1 MSRGAF
7 ALVLHSHLP
16 WLAHHGRWPVGEE
29 WLYQSWATSYLQ
41 VLDVLDRLADEGRRN
56 LVTLGITPVLAAQL
70 DDPHTVAGCATW
82 LGFWQARSETLAGS
96 SDPDLRQLAAYE
108 FRQSQWAL
116 AEHAR
121 RGGLSPSLRRLRDAG
136 AVELLGGPATHPFQ
150 PLYPDEV
157 VGAALRVGRD
167 DAALRWGA
175 PTAGIWAPECGYR
188 PGLEAVYA
196 EVGVEHFMVDG
207 PTFLRVGSP
216 TWAARPVGDTD
227 VVAFARDLDV
237 TYRVWSPRRGYPS
250 DPHYRDFYTFDH
262 GSGFRRARVTS
273 VHTPPEE
280 KAPYQPAATE
290 ALVRRDAADF
300 VATVAAK
307 LDRIAAERGRPG
319 LVVAGYDTELFGH
332 WWHEGPRWLEHVL
345 RLLPE
350 AGVEVTTFAGARAAG
365 YVGEAVRPQPGSWGS
380 GKDWRV
386 WAGPQVADIVADN
399 DRLVRRWLKVDAAG
413 AGSSLIS
420 GVSGVPVR
428 EALADQIAREA
439 LLALSSDWAFM
450 VTKDS
455 AAQYA
460 RARHDHH
467 HRTFSA
473 LVDAWEAG
481 ARAMPDAGPGAS
493 RAERPD
499 ATADAPADVGHDYWG
514 SADAEDRRL
523 ALVSRQRDGLF
534 AHLDSRVLW

>member
-56 LVTLGITPVLAAQL
+56 LVTLGVTPVLAAQL
-70 DDPHTVAGCATW
+70 DDPHTVTGCATW
-82 LGFWQARSETLAGS
+82 LGFWQARSESLAGS
-96 SDPDLRQLAAYE
+96 ADPDLRDLASYE

-116 AEHAR
+116 GEHAR
-121 RGGLSPSLRRLRDAG
+121 RGALSPSLRRLRDVG

-167 DAALRWGA
+167 DATLRWGA

-188 PGLEAVYA
+188 PGLEEIYA
-196 EVGVEHFMVDG
+196 SVGVEHFMVDG
-207 PTFLRVGSP
+207 PTFLRVGAQ
-216 TWAARPVGDTD
+216 TWAGRPVGDTD

-280 KAPYQPAATE
+280 KAPYRPEETE
-290 ALVRRDAADF
+290 AVVRRDAVDF
-300 VATVAAK
+300 VDTVVAK

-350 AGVEVTTFAGARAAG
+350 AGVDVTTFAGAREAG
-365 YVGEAVRPQPGSWGS
+365 YVGEPVSPQPASWGS

-386 WAGPQVADIVADN
+386 WAGPGVADIVADN
-399 DRLVRRWLKVDAAG
+399 DRLVRRWLKIDPG
-413 AGSSLIS
+413 
-420 GVSGVPVR
+420 GVGPAGVPER
-428 EALADQIAREA
+428 DALADQIAREA

-467 HRTFSA
+467 HRTFAA
-473 LVDAWEAG
+473 LADAWEAG
-481 ARAMPDAGPGAS
+481 ERGLPKGRS
-493 RAERPD
+493 RGRSSE
-499 ATADAPADVGHDYWG
+499 VSSYWQG
-514 SADAEDRRL
+514 ADAEALRL
-523 ALVSRQRDGLF
+523 AGVSAQRDGLF
-534 AHLDSRVLW
+534 AHLDARVLWY